1 MSRRSRNIKKRFSI
15 ENQYNNIILEK
26 FINIIMQDGKKSIA
40 EKIVHKAF
48 NHIKIIT
55 KEDPLIIFKKSLD
68 KIKPSIEVKPRR
80 IGGATYQIP
89 IEIKTNRSLS
99 LSFRWIKKFS
109 KLRPEHS
116 MHIKLAN
123 ELIDATKEKGESFK
137 KKKLCIKWQK
147 QTKPL
152 HIIFGNIN

>member
-137 KKKLCIKWQK
+137 KKE
-147 QTKPL
+147 TL
-152 HIIFGNIN
+152 HKMAEANKAFAHYLW